1 MRLLAVIDMQEDF
14 VRGVLRVP
22 GIKSKI
28 MNLEDLSIKST
39 E

>member
-22 GIKSKI
+22 GA
-28 MNLEDLSIKST
+28 EETCRDY
-39 E
+39 